1 MANSNGIFRFDG
13 RRFVVTGAARGI
25 GYAIARLAAASG
37 AAVAILDLE
46 GANPEQAAS
55 ELRDELDNAEILS
68 EILRCFVLRRGRGR
82 SPRG

>member
-25 GYAIARLAAASG
+25 GFAIARLAAASG

-46 GANPEQAAS
+46 GPT
-55 ELRDELDNAEILS
+55 LS
-68 EILRCFVLRRGRGR
+68 RQPR
-82 SPRG
+82 SSGTNSTMPRS